1 MLFWLLLGGAGL
13 VLAMVAARWFTS
25 VAPGD
30 LVRAARTFVAVF
42 GALAGSGLLMMGRVG
57 LAVVLLAAAFT
68 AGKTLWAG
76 RRAPDPMEPGGHA
89 PAGSSAVSTALLAMR
104 LDHRTG
110 ALDGEVRGGTFAG
123 RALATLGIAELLA
136 LLREAAR
143 DDPPSVSLLE
153 TYLDRRFPDW
163 RERAAGLGRDGGAA
177 TMGAAAM
184 DEATA
189 LEILGLGRGA
199 DEQAIRAA
207 HRRLMSRLHPDHGGS
222 DWLAARINQARD
234 FLLGGRA

>member
-1 MLFWLLLGGAGL
+1 MLFWLILGVAGL
-13 VLAMVAARWFTS
+13 GLAMLGARWFTS

-68 AGKTLWAG
+68 AGRTLWSG
-76 RRAPDPMEPGGHA
+76 RRPPDPMEPGRAATGA
-89 PAGSSAVSTALLAMR
+89 SSAVSTGLLAMR
-104 LDHRTG
+104 LDHRNG
-110 ALDGEVRGGTFAG
+110 ALDGEVRGGMFAG
-123 RALATLGIAELLA
+123 RGLATLGFEELLS

-143 DDPPSVSLLE
+143 DDPPSVPLLE

-163 RERAAGLGRDGGAA
+163 RERASSLGRSGGSEV
-177 TMGAAAM
+177 M

-189 LEILGLGRGA
+189 LEILGLERGA
-199 DEQAIRAA
+199 DERTIRAA